1 MVFKVKGKDEL
12 NDAIKVRLSKV
23 EKAVLIEEAGIAGI
37 SMSELVR
44 RRYFGK
50 PIIAN
55 ADAVM
60 LRELRRQGGLLR
72 HTSLQTC
79 GRFDADIAK
88 AIKAM
93 QTTFERINSGVNHDW

>member
-12 NDAIKVRLSKV
+12 DDAIKVRLSKT
-23 EKAVLIEEAGIAGI
+23 EKQVLIEEAGIAGI

-55 ADAVM
+55 SDVVM
-60 LRELRRQGGLLR
+60 LRELRRQGGLLK
-72 HTSLQTC
+72 HTNNLT
-79 GRFDADIAK
+79 GGKFDAEIAA
-88 AIKAM
+88 AIKAL
-93 QTTFERINSGVNHDW
+93 QVTFESINSRDIR